1 MEIQPRKKVKTEEK
15 EQKKTI
21 QDFFG
26 KKKLEDETSMENKTV
41 GETEDNIDPQTDE
54 DTQTDVDPQAS
65 GDVQTNLIAVLLKT

>member
-54 DTQTDVDPQAS
+54 DPQAS
-65 GDVQTNLIAVLLKT
+65 GDVQTNLIAVLLKTW